1 MLSIDLLSGMPDHFS
16 ITKGRKSYV
25 FPLINRHRK
34 HVSFLPFI
42 FLSSFPLT
50 VLFFSFLQPFSLFL
64 KKNEELHIESI
75 IKRTNQ
81 IDSENNVRNNT
92 DLWDKDFKL
101 CAFLAFQWDSLVS
114 QMVKNLPAMQETQVW
129 CREERPSFLRLAL
142 WWQARLAECWQ
153 KEMEGC

>member
-1 MLSIDLLSGMPDHFS
+1 MLSIDLLSGMPDRFS

-25 FPLINRHRK
+25 FPFINRHRK

-50 VLFFSFLQPFSLFL
+50 VLFFSFLQPFPLFL

-92 DLWDKDFKL
+92 DL
-101 CAFLAFQWDSLVS
+101 
-114 QMVKNLPAMQETQVW
+114 
-129 CREERPSFLRLAL
+129 
-142 WWQARLAECWQ
+142 
-153 KEMEGC
+153 